1 MLKIGKWPVLKA
13 LHSCDNPPCCNPNH
27 LREGTQANNM
37 HDMNS
42 RQRRECERGEARHC
56 AKLNEEKVRL
66 IRKLF
71 NPAKRNKATLARQFG
86 VDKNVIQ
93 LVAER
98 KAWRHVI

>member
-1 MLKIGKWPVLKA
+1 MLKA